1 MSSFHFSILLRER
14 PPFWKKQRKQK
25 SNSLSFSSPVL
36 FTVKLEWNLPAFLC
50 EEGLCTSSASKS
62 TCDTSPQCDD
72 YCGSVTVCQEF
83 GCTWK
88 LLLFLF
94 FPLSWGCKC
103 SKNEWERKAGVFPFP
118 PEKSDSN
125 PSNGAA
131 WFPCSPLAQQ
141 YMWKQGA
148 ITEAFI
154 LGTQSIPRL
163 ETSICSTHHPYVVEL
178 LSPVFR
184 TVPQFI
190 IQEYHQLFLG
200 GLWVFWMC
208 ESSWTTLRG
217 FRRAGSQ
224 LEQGCECKHIL
235 NVV

>member
-94 FPLSWGCKC
+94 FFLLVEDANAPKINGKESWCVPFSPREIRLTVRALWWGCMISLLTPCTTIHVKTRGHNR
-103 SKNEWERKAGVFPFP
+103 SIYLRHPKHSSAG
-118 PEKSDSN
+118 DIY
-125 PSNGAA
+125 
-131 WFPCSPLAQQ
+131 L
-141 YMWKQGA
+141 
-148 ITEAFI
+148 
-154 LGTQSIPRL
+154 
-163 ETSICSTHHPYVVEL
+163 
-178 LSPVFR
+178 
-184 TVPQFI
+184 
-190 IQEYHQLFLG
+190 
-200 GLWVFWMC
+200 
-208 ESSWTTLRG
+208 
-217 FRRAGSQ
+217 
-224 LEQGCECKHIL
+224 
-235 NVV
+235 